1 MKRII
6 SLILTAAILLGSMG
20 MMSVFAE
27 TTVVPVF
34 SEDFETGTFTVQTND
49 ANTVKEI
56 YKGNSL
62 VMTFAKTNSSAFSG
76 FPDQPVGE
84 VNSNPG
90 GNSLTNTSVA
100 LSTGSYT
107 MTDTIA
113 YINFPQKYTSGVLN
127 VDFRMQ
133 RPSSG
138 TKWVWTNLTQ
148 EAVSPGAYAGSY
160 AVKSYTRTA
169 GASSPN
175 VEIRSYKNSEDYTSI
190 AYNTSATRNAS
201 KGYNYIKMIVDLN
214 SKKVSIYSRTGN
226 AGTDDVYTDYR
237 PVVEDV
243 DFYVNDD
250 TTSADGV
257 SALLFE
263 SNGSTLAL
271 DDIVIT
277 HETTEVGQVA
287 PVASDVAVSG
297 KAFPGETL
305 TGTYGTYTDLNGD
318 QENGSVATWYAAD
331 DKDFTTNVTTLK
343 TEAISAG
350 TNSTYTLTE
359 NENGKYIRFGV
370 TPKNNAAENS
380 VGAEVFAAL
389 EDAVRIPQTKPV
401 VTLLTPANNSRI
413 YQGATINLTVDVA
426 CDNAS
431 ITKVEY
437 YANDNLI
444 ATATTAPYSA
454 TWASDE
460 LEDYAVYAKA
470 YNNLGETTESET
482 AYISILYYDESMDTT
497 EDGAQ
502 IIFKD
507 DFETGTYTVTNGTE
521 TAGNHYKEVYKN
533 GKLQWTIAK
542 NGTDAFSETFP
553 TEFIADST
561 VTESE
566 NGSKYFTL
574 GGRHADGVKVWH
586 NLDEAIESGI
596 VNLDI
601 RMMHTSPSSGDYP
614 TCISFYDAPFEGY
627 ASAPQK
633 IFEIR
638 MTKVSAGGRIRYSYP
653 WKSDSSRGDATGNT
667 ASVNPSTG
675 HWIDFKISV
684 NLDTQKVKFYMK
696 PYNSDEFIP
705 FNNSL
710 AGYDLNFYANSAK
723 SSTSTT
729 GTFTRG
735 EKIGAIA
742 FDGNS
747 KGVMAPLTNA
757 VLEFDDV
764 CISRVASTVSFLKE
778 DGITHFD
785 DILAGNSKV
794 YAKTI
799 YTNSSSAPADL
810 SLIIAAYGDDN
821 QLLAVSTGEKHTL
834 AIGETKEILTPLP
847 ITNDLIKNA
856 TKLRAFAWE
865 PATLTPYMDAS
876 ESVLEYDTIGEKE
889 LEIYLLMGQSN
900 MSGRASYSSAEGADM
915 DRTYLFNNNNRW
927 SIASNPLNKY
937 AILGDSSSQV
947 AMGPS
952 YYFAKTLNQY
962 IPDLQLGLVVNA
974 KGGSAISQW
983 MKGTFYYENSVAKAK
998 EAMKYGTL
1006 KGIIWHQ
1013 GCSDSS
1019 KYSEYMDKLKQLVS
1033 DLRTDLGDPTLPFIA
1048 GQINPSNDNKAEF
1061 NKVIT
1066 TISDH
1071 IPYSSYAKADDLTTI
1086 DGTHFDSASQKML
1099 GQRYATEILRMNYG
1113 ITGRVFEEGNT
1124 NLAIDATP
1132 SASSSYSTYEPANSN
1147 DDNNATYWQAYKTG
1161 STVSEMP
1168 YYILDLGKECD
1179 INYVSLTDKQSDV
1192 TTDAKIHFQ
1201 VQLSN
1206 DPSFAT
1212 YKTIGNVE
1220 NIPVYQKSTWT
1231 CRSSE
1236 TGTYRYVRI
1245 IKTQPG
1251 NLGFAEITVMG
1262 NAE

>member
-1 MKRII
+1 MKRIL
-6 SLILTAAILLGSMG
+6 SLILTVSIMLGSMG
-20 MMSVFAE
+20 IMSVFAE

-34 SEDFETGTFTVQTND
+34 SEDFETGTFTMQTNE
-49 ANTVKEI
+49 AGTVKEI
-56 YKGNSL
+56 YKSNSL
-62 VMTFAKTNSSAFSG
+62 VMTFAKTNGSAFSG
-76 FPDQPVGE
+76 FPEQPVAA
-84 VNSNPG
+84 VSSNPG
-90 GNSLTNTSVA
+90 NNSLTNTSVA
-100 LSTGSYT
+100 MSTGSYA

-127 VDFRMQ
+127 IDFRMQ

-138 TKWVWTNLTQ
+138 QKWVWTNLAQDTVNP
-148 EAVSPGAYAGSY
+148 EAYTGSY
-160 AVKSYTRTA
+160 AVKSYTRTKA
-169 GASSPN
+169 TNAPD
-175 VEIRSYKNSEDYTSI
+175 VEIRNYKNSTDYDSI
-190 AYNTSATRNAS
+190 AYDSSAQRNAA
-201 KGYNYIKMIVDLN
+201 KGYNHIKMIVDLN
-214 SKKVSIYSRTGN
+214 TKKVSIYSKTGN
-226 AGTDDVYTDYR
+226 SGNDDVYTDYR
-237 PVVEDV
+237 VVVEDA
-243 DFYVNDD
+243 DFYANDNGLA
-250 TTSADGV
+250 ADGV

-277 HETTEVGQVA
+277 HETSDLGEVA
-287 PVASDVAVSG
+287 PVASNISISG
-297 KAFPGETL
+297 KNFPGETL

-318 QENGSVATWYAAD
+318 VESGSVAAWYSAD
-331 DKDFTTNVTTLK
+331 DADFTTNVTTLK

-350 TNSTYTLTE
+350 ATSTYALTE
-359 NENGKYIRFGV
+359 NEVGKYIRFGI
-370 TPKNNAAENS
+370 TPKNEAEENS
-380 VGAEVFAAL
+380 AGEEVFAAL

-413 YQGATINLTVDVA
+413 YQGATISLTVDAV
-426 CDNAS
+426 CDNAE

-444 ATATTAPYSA
+444 ATATEAPFSA
-454 TWASDE
+454 EWASDE

-470 YNNLGETTESET
+470 YNNLGETTDSET
-482 AYISILYYDESMDTT
+482 AYISILYYDESQETT

-507 DFETGTYTVTNGTE
+507 DFETGTYTVTSGTE
-521 TAGNHYKEVYKN
+521 TAGNHYREVYKN

-542 NGTDAFSETFP
+542 SGTEAFSETFP
-553 TEFIADST
+553 TSFIADG
-561 VTESE
+561 EDGAE
-566 NGSKYFTL
+566 NETKYFSL
-574 GGRHADGVKVWH
+574 GGKHTDGVKVWH

-601 RMMHTSPSSGDYP
+601 RMMHTSPSSADYP

-667 ASVNPSTG
+667 ASVNPSTN

-696 PYNSDEFIP
+696 PYNYDEFIP
-705 FNNSL
+705 FRNDL

-723 SSTSTT
+723 SSTATT
-729 GTFTRG
+729 GTFTRA

-757 VLEFDDV
+757 VLEFDDI
-764 CISRVASTVSFLKE
+764 CISRVASTISFLKE
-778 DGITHFD
+778 DSATNFD
-785 DILAGNSKV
+785 NILAGNKNV

-799 YTNSSSAPADL
+799 YTNSGGAPVDL
-810 SLIIAAYGDDN
+810 SLIVGAYDAEGKLIAI
-821 QLLAVSTGEKHTL
+821 STGEKHAL
-834 AIGETKEILTPLP
+834 AVGETKEILTPLP
-847 ITNDLIKNA
+847 ITDELIKKAA
-856 TKLRAFAWE
+856 TLKAFAWE
-865 PATLTPYMDAS
+865 PSTLEYYMDSTEA
-876 ESVLEYDTIGEKE
+876 VLTQDVIGEKE

-900 MSGRASYSSAEGADM
+900 MSGRASYSTAEGADM

-927 SIASNPLNKY
+927 SVASNPLNKY
-937 AILGDSSSQV
+937 SILGDSSSQIQ
-947 AMGPS
+947 MGPS
-952 YYFAKTLNQY
+952 YTFAKTLTEY

-974 KGGSAISQW
+974 KGGSAIAQW
-983 MKGTFYYENSVAKAK
+983 AKGTFYYENSVAKAK
-998 EAMKYGTL
+998 EAMKYGKI

-1033 DLRTDLGDPTLPFIA
+1033 DLRADLGDETIPFIA
-1048 GQINPSNDNKAEF
+1048 GQINPSNDNKAAF
-1061 NKVIT
+1061 NEVIT
-1066 TISDH
+1066 TIADH
-1071 IPYSSYAKADDLTTI
+1071 IPYSSYAKADDLTTL
-1086 DGTHFDSASQKML
+1086 DGTHFDSASQRIL

-1124 NLAIDATP
+1124 NLATGATATA
-1132 SASSSYSTYEPANSN
+1132 SASYSTYTPANSN
-1147 DDNNATYWQAYKTG
+1147 DNNTSTYWQAYKTG
-1161 STVSEMP
+1161 DAVTDKP

-1192 TTDAKIHFQ
+1192 TTDAKTNFQ

-1206 DPSFAT
+1206 DPNFAA

-1231 CRSSE
+1231 CRNGE
-1236 TGTYRYVRI
+1236 TGTYRYVRV

-1262 NAE
+1262 N

>member
-20 MMSVFAE
+20 MMSAFAE

-34 SEDFETGTFTVQTND
+34 SEDFETGTFTLQTNE
-49 ANTVKEI
+49 AGTVKEI
-56 YKGNSL
+56 YKGSSL
-62 VMTFAKTNSSAFSG
+62 VMTFAKTNGSAFSD
-76 FPDQPVGE
+76 FPEQPVTT
-84 VNSNPG
+84 VSSNPG
-90 GNSLTNTSVA
+90 NNSLTNTSVA
-100 LSTGSYT
+100 MSTGSYA

-113 YINFPQKYTSGVLN
+113 YINFPQKYTNGVLN

-138 TKWVWTNLTQ
+138 QKWVWTNLTQ
-148 EAVSPGAYAGSY
+148 DTVSPEAYTGSY
-160 AVKSYTRTA
+160 AVKSYTRTKA
-169 GASSPN
+169 TNAPD
-175 VEIRSYKNSEDYTSI
+175 VEVRSYSNSTDYDVLS
-190 AYNTSATRNAS
+190 YNTSSLRNAS
-201 KGYNYIKMIVDLN
+201 KGYNYVKMIVDLDN
-214 SKKVSIYSRTGN
+214 KKVSIYSKTGN
-226 AGTDDVYTDYR
+226 SGNDDVYTDYR
-237 PVVEDV
+237 VVAEDV
-243 DFYVNDD
+243 AFYTNDD
-250 TTSADGV
+250 GTTADGV

-277 HETTEVGQVA
+277 HETTELGEVA
-287 PVASDVAVSG
+287 PVASNISISG
-297 KAFPGETL
+297 KNFPGETL
-305 TGTYGTYTDLNGD
+305 TGTYATYTDLNGD
-318 QENGSVATWYAAD
+318 VESGSVATWYAAD

-343 TEAISAG
+343 TESISAG
-350 TNSTYTLTE
+350 ANSTYIITE
-359 NENGKYIRFGV
+359 DEVGKYIRFGV
-370 TPKNNAAENS
+370 LPKNEAAENP
-380 VGAEVFAAL
+380 VGEEVFAAL
-389 EDAVRIPQTKPV
+389 EDAVRVPQTKPV

-413 YQGATINLTVDVA
+413 YQGATINLTVDVS
-426 CDNAS
+426 CDNAE

-437 YANDNLI
+437 YANDNVI
-444 ATATTAPYSA
+444 ATATTAPFSA

-470 YNNLGETTESET
+470 YNSLGETTDSEIS
-482 AYISILYYDESMDTT
+482 YVSILYYDESMDTT

-507 DFETGTYTVTNGTE
+507 DFETGTYTVTSGTE
-521 TAGNHYKEVYKN
+521 TAGNHYREVYKN

-542 NGTDAFSETFP
+542 SGTEAFSETFP
-553 TEFIADST
+553 TEFIAQGATDA
-561 VTESE
+561 E
-566 NGSKYFTL
+566 NATKYFTL
-574 GGRHADGVKVWH
+574 GGKHADGIKVWH
-586 NLDEAIESGI
+586 NLDETIESGI

-601 RMMHTSPSSGDYP
+601 RIMHTSPSSADYP

-638 MTKVSAGGRIRYSYP
+638 MTKVSAGGRIRYSWP

-696 PYNSDEFIP
+696 PYNYDEFIP
-705 FNNSL
+705 FRNDL

-723 SSTSTT
+723 SSTATT

-735 EKIGAIA
+735 ESIGAIA

-757 VLEFDDV
+757 TLEFDDI

-778 DGITHFD
+778 DKETNFD
-785 DILAGNSKV
+785 NILAGNENV

-799 YTNSSSAPADL
+799 YTNTAADPAKL
-810 SLIIAAYGDDN
+810 SLIIAAYDADE
-821 QLLAVSTGEKHTL
+821 QLLAVSTGTTYT
-834 AIGETKEILTPLP
+834 IPSGETQEAYTPLP
-847 ITNDLIKNA
+847 VTDDLIKNA
-856 TKLRAFAWE
+856 VKLRAFAWE
-865 PATLTPYMDAS
+865 PDTLVPYMDAS
-876 ESVLEYDTIGEKE
+876 EAILEYDTIGEKE

-937 AILGDSSSQV
+937 SILGDSSSQIQ
-947 AMGPS
+947 MGPS
-952 YYFAKTLNQY
+952 YTFAKTLNQY
-962 IPDLQLGLVVNA
+962 LPDLQLGLVVNA

-983 MKGTFYYENSVAKAK
+983 KKGTFYYENSVAKAK
-998 EAMKYGTL
+998 EAMKYGKL

-1019 KYSEYMDKLKQLVS
+1019 RYSAYMEDLKQLVS
-1033 DLRTDLGDPTLPFIA
+1033 DLRTDLGDDTIPFIA
-1048 GQINPSNDNKAEF
+1048 GQLNPSNDNKAEF

-1066 TISDH
+1066 TISEH
-1071 IPYSSYAKADDLTTI
+1071 IPYSSYAKADDLTTL
-1086 DGTHFDSASQKML
+1086 DGTHFDSASQRIL

-1113 ITGRVFEEGNT
+1113 ITARVFEEGNT
-1124 NLAIDATP
+1124 NLATGATATA
-1132 SASSSYSTYEPANSN
+1132 SASYATYLPENSN
-1147 DDNNATYWQAYKTG
+1147 DNSTATYWQAYQTG
-1161 STVSEMP
+1161 ATTNELP

-1192 TTDAKIHFQ
+1192 TNEAKIYFQ

-1206 DPSFAT
+1206 DPNFAT

-1236 TGTYRYVRI
+1236 TGTYRYVRV

-1262 NAE
+1262 N